1 MDMLDLMDK
10 PPRPLG
16 TPPWQGG
23 ELNGHDGHGGPNGQP
38 PLFEA
43 PLLNT
48 PPSLC
53 ATPLDK
59 G

>member
-1 MDMLDLMDK
+1 MDK